1 MAKKIDQQYAA
12 YERQYKQKQ
21 KQGFTLEP
29 KYSKKT
35 FADIQ
40 KQMKIQTR
48 NPNAGSVEEI
58 LKSQTVALT
67 SREKASLK
75 AALEQLEKNWEDT
88 RYGEMSREAAD
99 SLNDYFNMSNDQRRK
114 FLKSPQ
120 NEEWRKFIFENF
132 GSFGYY
138 YQLNSPT

>member
-21 KQGFTLEP
+21 KQGFALEP

-48 NPNAGSVEEI
+48 NPNAGSVDEI
-58 LKSQTVALT
+58 LKSQTIALT
-67 SREKASLK
+67 SREKATLK
-75 AALEQLEKNWEDT
+75 AALDQLEKRWGSA
-88 RYGEMSREAAD
+88 RYDEMSLEAAQ
-99 SLNDYFNMSNDQRRK
+99 SLNEYFNMSSDQKRK

-120 NEEWRKFIFENF
+120 NEVWRAFIFENF

-138 YQLNSPT
+138 YQLNSPD